1 MDTLVSLFSGAARF
15 IGRGADLAVMALG
28 GPGCTF
34 TDPAPASEDA
44 ASAGVHLQAAHIER
58 FDHGLSDP
66 LDTGERDFA
75 DFGLYDATELA
86 EQFTAS
92 FE

>member
-1 MDTLVSLFSGAARF
+1 MEMLVSLFSGAARF

-34 TDPAPASEDA
+34 TDPASGSEDA
-44 ASAGVHLQAAHIER
+44 TAAGVYLHAALIER
-58 FDHGLSDP
+58 FDHGLSD
-66 LDTGERDFA
+66 LMDVGERDFA

-86 EQFTAS
+86 EQVTAS